1 MFLKSVFDF
10 HNPNFS
16 VFFIITIGVIS
27 KERVI
32 IVRTEITNQ
41 NNDKNERENDKNQ
54 CSNDV
59 RVDGPF

>member
-10 HNPNFS
+10 QNTGFS